1 MGPATSAAA
10 ADEGFALAPL
20 PEPAGDA
27 AELLGAVRA
36 ALPLAGRRVLWPR
49 AAAAGP
55 ELARGLRED
64 GAHVDDVVVYRT
76 EPAPFDAAAL
86 AAELAEGS
94 LHALTFASPSAARSF
109 ASGMGP
115 DGMAAARRVV
125 VGAIGQ
131 VTAAAL
137 RSLGLPADAIA
148 ERPEPAALVE
158 ALASAFER
166 REKRA

>member
-1 MGPATSAAA
+1 
-10 ADEGFALAPL
+10 
-20 PEPAGDA
+20 
-27 AELLGAVRA
+27 
-36 ALPLAGRRVLWPR
+36 
-49 AAAAGP
+49 
-55 ELARGLRED
+55 
-64 GAHVDDVVVYRT
+64 
-76 EPAPFDAAAL
+76 
-86 AAELAEGS
+86 
-94 LHALTFASPSAARSF
+94 
-109 ASGMGP
+109 MGP

-158 ALASAFER
+158 ALASAVRR